1 MRSRSRS
8 ELRDDVIR
16 HAVYPAGLLRAIEGQ
31 RRTES
36 AGEGAKLMSYIPPEE
51 QRLKIPTVTRGQV
64 MVNTLVS
71 WAELSHTM
79 TGRGFVANRQAAGED
94 GSWLRLSARNAANQG
109 KSNKSYRKKRKGK
122 SKMETTQ
129 DDSLAALFA
138 RNAQVYLKDDSAP
151 GL

>member
-51 QRLKIPTVTRGQV
+51 QRIKIPTVTRGQV

-79 TGRGFVANRQAAGED
+79 TGRGFVANGQAAGED
-94 GSWLRLSARNAANQG
+94 GSWLRLSARNAANLCEPGQVEQIVPKEAQG
-109 KSNKSYRKKRKGK
+109 QQV
-122 SKMETTQ
+122 Q
-129 DDSLAALFA
+129 DGD
-138 RNAQVYLKDDSAP
+138 NT
-151 GL
+151 G